1 MLPRRQTRPT
11 LFVLILKKF
20 TRISTVA
27 EVLKDEFTHKQSQRD
42 AVDTTVQ
49 LEHEAEAT
57 IELSARFLAY
67 VSESIAEDQS
77 THARTALLLNV
88 FKYFTSTYLAT
99 KDIQSFFDIHFQH

>member
-1 MLPRRQTRPT
+1 M
-11 LFVLILKKF
+11 
-20 TRISTVA
+20 A